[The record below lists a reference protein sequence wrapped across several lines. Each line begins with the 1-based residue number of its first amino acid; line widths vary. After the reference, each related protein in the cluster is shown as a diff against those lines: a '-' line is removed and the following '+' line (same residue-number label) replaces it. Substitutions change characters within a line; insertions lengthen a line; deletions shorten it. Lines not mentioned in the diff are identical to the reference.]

1 MKLAIMNYIM
11 FVLLSMRY
19 CNGNRQFMSLYQ
31 AESSPLI
38 LLARVIS
45 LGINVTL
52 LACIEQR

>member
-1 MKLAIMNYIM
+1 MAIVI
-11 FVLLSMRY
+11 S
-19 CNGNRQFMSLYQ
+19 FMSFYQ

-52 LACIEQR
+52 LA

>member
-1 MKLAIMNYIM
+1 MNYIM

-19 CNGNRQFMSLYQ
+19 CNGNRQFMSPFYQ

-52 LACIEQR
+52 LA